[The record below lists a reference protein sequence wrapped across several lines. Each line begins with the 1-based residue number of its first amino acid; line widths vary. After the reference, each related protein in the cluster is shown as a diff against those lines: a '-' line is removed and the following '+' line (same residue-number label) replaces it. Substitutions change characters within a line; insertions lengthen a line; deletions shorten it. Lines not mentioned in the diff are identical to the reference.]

1 MERGLFGFVSVGD
14 FLTSLFGLS
23 SIKINTVFAILTAI
37 SAFISNYMWD
47 TPQALYVLWLLM
59 LCDFIT
65 GVIKS
70 VKNKNFSSWRMPRM
84 LVQLVATTILLAFA
98 FNIAKH
104 SIFFAII
111 PSILI
116 GGFYGTYI
124 VSLMENMSEIGWLNP
139 SITSLIKK
147 RFGIKALE
155 KRVINNDNEPTN

>member
-84 LVQLVATTILLAFA
+84 LVQLVATTIWSST
-98 FNIAKH
+98 I
-104 SIFFAII
+104 SIFPLDISSPKQISFH
-111 PSILI
+111 LI
-116 GGFYGTYI
+116 YLYI
-124 VSLMENMSEIGWLNP
+124 KDYHSL
-139 SITSLIKK
+139 
-147 RFGIKALE
+147 
-155 KRVINNDNEPTN
+155 DY